1 MKNIT
6 VSVPDGVYRQ
16 ARIVAAERDTS
27 ISALVRDFLA
37 SLPRKESEFDRLKR
51 LETEVL
57 ATIKDFNGS
66 DRLSRDEIHERR
78 AVR

>member
-1 MKNIT
+1 VKNIT

-27 ISALVRDFLA
+27 VSALVREFLC
-37 SLPRKESEFDRLKR
+37 SLGEKESEFDRLKR
-51 LETEVL
+51 LEAEVL

-66 DRLSRDEIHERR
+66 DRLSRDEIHERHALR
-78 AVR
+78 